1 MFLHP
6 LESIGVDFFFH
17 DYTPDNDVYKL
28 LAYNHYNYLDSGR
41 NPAKRNMFLA
51 RNGLYAPHRYPILYA
66 GSSEISWEG
75 LREISSST
83 LSASNIGVSFWSH
96 DVGGNHGG
104 VEESELYIRY
114 VELGCFS
121 PILRFHA
128 ARGVYYKREPWRWDV
143 KTETIVNDYL
153 RFRHRLIPYLYT
165 ESYRYYKEGK
175 CLVEPFYYR
184 YPWVIDDNKY
194 RYQYFFG
201 KELLICPIT
210 KKKDLTM
217 NRTIHEFYI
226 PEGTWYDFKTGKKF
240 PGDKKYVSFYREE
253 DYPVFAKSGAI
264 IPLSNRSDKNNVG
277 LPLDFEIHIFP
288 GLSNIYTMYE
298 DDGITSLYKEGL
310 YLKTDID
317 YNYMKNNYTVIVRSV
332 EGKSGVV
339 PLKRNYRFRFRN
351 TKQAEEVK
359 AFYND
364 KEIKIESM
372 YIEDNDFV
380 VELKNINT
388 IGQLTLMCRGKDIEI
403 DAVRLI
409 NEDINSI
416 LMDLQINTYLKEKI
430 ADIIFSDLPIKN
442 KRIAIRKLRRS
453 SLSREYM
460 NLFLKLLEYI
470 EQV

>member
-1 MFLHP
+1 
-6 LESIGVDFFFH
+6 
-17 DYTPDNDVYKL
+17 
-28 LAYNHYNYLDSGR
+28 
-41 NPAKRNMFLA
+41 
-51 RNGLYAPHRYPILYA
+51 
-66 GSSEISWEG
+66 
-75 LREISSST
+75 
-83 LSASNIGVSFWSH
+83 
-96 DVGGNHGG
+96 
-104 VEESELYIRY
+104 
-114 VELGCFS
+114 
-121 PILRFHA
+121 
-128 ARGVYYKREPWRWDV
+128 
-143 KTETIVNDYL
+143 
-153 RFRHRLIPYLYT
+153 
-165 ESYRYYKEGK
+165 
-175 CLVEPFYYR
+175 
-184 YPWVIDDNKY
+184 
-194 RYQYFFG
+194 
-201 KELLICPIT
+201 
-210 KKKDLTM
+210 M

-277 LPLDFEIHIFP
+277 LPLDFEVHIFP
-288 GLSNIYTMYE
+288 GHSNIYTMYE

-430 ADIIFSDLPIKN
+430 ATIIFSDLPIKN

>member
-1 MFLHP
+1 
-6 LESIGVDFFFH
+6 
-17 DYTPDNDVYKL
+17 
-28 LAYNHYNYLDSGR
+28 
-41 NPAKRNMFLA
+41 
-51 RNGLYAPHRYPILYA
+51 
-66 GSSEISWEG
+66 
-75 LREISSST
+75 
-83 LSASNIGVSFWSH
+83 
-96 DVGGNHGG
+96 
-104 VEESELYIRY
+104 
-114 VELGCFS
+114 
-121 PILRFHA
+121 
-128 ARGVYYKREPWRWDV
+128 
-143 KTETIVNDYL
+143 
-153 RFRHRLIPYLYT
+153 
-165 ESYRYYKEGK
+165 
-175 CLVEPFYYR
+175 
-184 YPWVIDDNKY
+184 
-194 RYQYFFG
+194 
-201 KELLICPIT
+201 
-210 KKKDLTM
+210 
-217 NRTIHEFYI
+217 
-226 PEGTWYDFKTGKKF
+226 
-240 PGDKKYVSFYREE
+240 
-253 DYPVFAKSGAI
+253 
-264 IPLSNRSDKNNVG
+264 
-277 LPLDFEIHIFP
+277 
-288 GLSNIYTMYE
+288 MYE

-430 ADIIFSDLPIKN
+430 ADIIFSDLPIKK